1 MVKGDHRKG
10 FQRGRAVLQ
19 SQAEFDHPKPR
30 AALCKMHKAHSFCSK
45 HIPAGHH
52 WRTGPQSWALLW
64 DATASHLSCMNYT
77 GKPFRQ
83 KNIFICLLWKYGVAH
98 SQGCSCR
105 KSCWF
110 ERKTYHFCSW
120 WHWAEAV
127 LQKAMLLCKH
137 QPPTSRVEVYSP
149 WKSANVELL
158 SPVYC
163 STNLHLLKHK

>member
-19 SQAEFDHPKPR
+19 NAQSTFLLFKTHSCWSSLEDR
-30 AALCKMHKAHSFCSK
+30 ASVLGTALRCN
-45 HIPAGHH
+45 
-52 WRTGPQSWALLW
+52 RQSLN
-64 DATASHLSCMNYT
+64 LSCMNYT

-158 SPVYC
+158 SAVYC